1 MSMRTLASIHS
12 VSKRANALKIQHRR
26 YSDNA
31 GVKPYY
37 VTTPIFYPNAGER
50 RVLSELS
57 RSGCSTYSTA
67 PHIGHLHSLVV
78 ADIFARHAKLVDP
91 GRPVRFVTGTD
102 EHGLK
107 LQNAAKAKGM
117 EPLAFCDQLSE
128 HFRVRPR
135 TCIPIHLCLMWCTKV
150 ESHPESECNKYP
162 VPTNN

>member
-1 MSMRTLASIHS
+1 MSMRTLASIRS
-12 VSKRANALKIQHRR
+12 VSKRAHALKLQHRR

-50 RVLSELS
+50 RVLHELPVS
-57 RSGCSTYSTA
+57 RCSLNSTA

-128 HFRVRPR
+128 HFRVRPAA
-135 TCIPIHLCLMWCTKV
+135 CIPVNVKLRWCTKV
-150 ESHPESECNKYP
+150 EPHPESKRNKYP
-162 VPTNN
+162 LPPNN